1 MTVQATITGR
11 IAEPKLVYTASGR
24 PVLDLSVAATPR
36 KKDRNT
42 DEWSD
47 DGAPFWVSVPVWG
60 DEAERLNEVL
70 RKGDQVSFTA
80 TLALE
85 AFQKRD
91 GSDGQKVVARFP
103 KFLGVVPRTPQ
114 ASQDRFSAPQTQ
126 NATSYQPAPNMAPQN
141 SQNDPAG
148 NLAQAGLWGGSD
160 QRAPF

>member
-70 RKGDQVSFTA
+70 RKGDQVSFAA

-103 KFLGVVPRTPQ
+103 KFLGVVPRTPH
-114 ASQDRFSAPQTQ
+114 ASQDRFSGPQSGQSNTREV
-126 NATSYQPAPNMAPQN
+126 
-141 SQNDPAG
+141 G
-148 NLAQAGLWGGSD
+148 NNGASESNLWNQGGV
-160 QRAPF
+160 PF